1 MSLLMEALR
10 RAQQVQEET
19 AEGGR
24 KSSPPSPAA
33 RPAEEE
39 VLPSP
44 DAQKNSATEGA
55 LELELIEEE
64 PLIREVLH
72 GEVRTEEKQIPL
84 PEQTQITDV
93 QGIFPREPRAPAP
106 PEDRP
111 VAAGTPRDDAFGG
124 SLEASRQAAQ
134 AMFLAKNRHKRQ
146 SGRKRMLLIA
156 LVALLGIGA
165 AGGFLLLSSRDIWQ
179 HGAPIAQPRPYAPQ
193 GIPPGAE
200 MNQVAS
206 ALAVGT
212 PATDGAAEHSFSPN
226 EGTIA
231 FPATV
236 SAEPHRSVEAEIVV
250 PPSPAPA
257 TESATVLPASDMA
270 APLFPGLPAPPST
283 TGESADAT
291 RYEPAPLTLQQ
302 TPPPIRISR
311 QTLAP
316 QSDLRLGRANS
327 AFQQGRTEQARILYQ
342 QIIGETP
349 GHRGAHLGLAALA
362 VQDGNIALAQQLY
375 LDLLE
380 QDPADPLA
388 RVGLIS
394 IIPKT
399 DLLQL
404 ESELKRLLTIHP
416 DLAPLSF
423 LLGNLYAAGQRWPEA
438 QQTYFQALEAITR
451 DQSREGGALAPDYP
465 FNLAVSLEHLNQP
478 SVAARY
484 YRQALQLADSH
495 PAGFDREVVRQRL
508 AELEQGGRQ

>member
-10 RAQQVQEET
+10 RAQEVQEAT
-19 AEGGR
+19 AEDSR
-24 KSSPPSPAA
+24 KTTPPPPEAS
-33 RPAEEE
+33 PAEEE
-39 VLPSP
+39 NLPSP
-44 DAQKNSATEGA
+44 DSQKVLTSEGA

-64 PLIREVLH
+64 PLIRGVLQE
-72 GEVRTEEKQIPL
+72 EVRAEKEQIP
-84 PEQTQITDV
+84 PPDQPKATDP
-93 QGIFPREPRAPAP
+93 GESSPMAPRAPAP
-106 PEDRP
+106 REGRT
-111 VAAGTPRDDAFGG
+111 VAPSSPRDDAFGG

-134 AMFLAKNRHKRQ
+134 AMFLAKKRQKRQ
-146 SGRKRMLLIA
+146 SGLKRMLLIA
-156 LVALLGIGA
+156 LLALFGIAA

-179 HGAPIAQPRPYAPQ
+179 HSPPIGQPGPYAPQ
-193 GIPPGAE
+193 VTPPE
-200 MNQVAS
+200 TETSQVTT
-206 ALAVGT
+206 ALAAGT
-212 PATDGAAEHSFSPN
+212 PATEGRAEHPSSPAEGAAAFSAPV
-226 EGTIA
+226 A
-231 FPATV
+231 
-236 SAEPHRSVEAEIVV
+236 AEPQQTGEAEIVV
-250 PPSPAPA
+250 TPAPIPA
-257 TESATVLPASDMA
+257 TERATVLPAGEMA
-270 APLFPGLPAPPST
+270 EPLLPGLPAASST
-283 TGESADAT
+283 TGESADTT
-291 RYEPAPLTLQQ
+291 RYEPEPLTLPQ
-302 TPPPIRISR
+302 TPPPIRITR

-316 QSDLRLGRANS
+316 QSDLRLGLANT
-327 AFQQGRTEQARILYQ
+327 AFQQGRPEQARSLYQ
-342 QIIGETP
+342 QILDETP

-362 VQDGNIALAQQLY
+362 VQDGNIALAQKLY

-438 QQTYFQALEAITR
+438 QQAYFQALEAIAR
-451 DQSREGGALAPDYP
+451 HQSREGGALAPDYP

-508 AELEQGGRQ
+508 AEIEQGGEQ